1 MDLVVEAAKDWRR
14 RAVWIVKLYVVKHL
28 DKQIRKMEFNVRQKT
43 RRKSFRS
50 LRISSSFGIFVEL
63 QFFVLSF

>member
-14 RAVWIVKLYVVKHL
+14 RAVWIVKLYVAKHL

-50 LRISSSFGIFVEL
+50 L
-63 QFFVLSF
+63 

>member
-1 MDLVVEAAKDWRR
+1 MDLVIEVTGDWRWV
-14 RAVWIVKLYVVKHL
+14 VWIVKLYVVEHL
-28 DKQIRKMEFNVRQKT
+28 DKQIRKMKFNVRQKI

-63 QFFVLSF
+63 EFFILSF